1 MQRRRWVLGSLQNI
15 DKFPLIHKFKM
26 MFKLVTYFLGFV
38 SGVTSTILYIHTQVP
53 KLLLLSTSISE
64 INQTINFN
72 VMPWFDKLLSL
83 FSPESMIYTLTNG
96 SPIDIGVGLMVRYS
110 HPLCG
115 YYRIR

>member
-1 MQRRRWVLGSLQNI
+1 
-15 DKFPLIHKFKM
+15 M

-96 SPIDIGVGLMVRYS
+96 SPIDIGVGLMSYS